1 MRTHFLGLLRV
12 PHFVPLAI
20 ATLMLGV
27 ALSFSMPYLS
37 LFGVEEAAM
46 SPVRL
51 GVFMTVVSATGVL
64 ASSAVGRWSDR
75 TQRYRMPLVAS
86 LALASLGYVS
96 LSFLR
101 GYGELMIVGAV
112 LLGPGSACLSQIF
125 SFGRAALGIEDA
137 AMDEFASAALRTL
150 LSVAWVFGPAL
161 GALILAE
168 AGFKGL
174 FVFAAASFGASAV
187 IAWRMAETR
196 REGDVHALAR
206 KDKPSAHGEA
216 GEGGDAHAAEGISP
230 KDNAR
235 ARRSIPRTLAALT
248 LIGLAANATMILL
261 PLYLVHALHGTRL
274 IVSAALGAGA
284 LLEIP
289 MMLWLGAISSR
300 LRKPRWL
307 TAAAVVH
314 AVYFAALATIDD
326 PLAVVPL
333 QVLPAAVV
341 AITSCLGMTYI
352 QDLMPG
358 ETGAATALFFNA
370 WRIGAILSGVLSGMI
385 VGAFGYRTAFWLCA
399 ALAGSAFL
407 LLMFDAAIDK
417 RHMRPAMTERA

>member
-1 MRTHFLGLLRV
+1 V
-12 PHFVPLAI
+12 PHFVPLAV
-20 ATLMLGV
+20 AALMLGV

-37 LFGVEEAAM
+37 LFGVERASM

-51 GVFMTVVSATGVL
+51 GVFMTVVSATGVF

-75 TQRYRMPLVAS
+75 TRRYRMPLVAS
-86 LALASLGYVS
+86 LAVAALGYAS

-101 GYGELMIVGAV
+101 GYLELMIVGAL

-125 SFGRAALGIEDA
+125 SFGRAALKLEDA

-161 GALILAE
+161 GALILAQ

-174 FVFAAASFGASAV
+174 FAFAAASFAASGL
-187 IAWRMAETR
+187 IAWRVAEAPHEHAKRGHDHHRVREHESPVSAQAGGSGNR
-196 REGDVHALAR
+196 R
-206 KDKPSAHGEA
+206 
-216 GEGGDAHAAEGISP
+216 AAEQISP
-230 KDNAR
+230 KHGDR
-235 ARRSIPRTLAALT
+235 ARGSIRRALAALT

-261 PLYLVHALHGTRL
+261 PLYLVHGLHGTRL
-274 IVSAALGAGA
+274 TVSAALGAGA

-289 MMLWLGAISSR
+289 MMLWLGAVSSR
-300 LRKPRWL
+300 VRKPRWL
-307 TAAAVVH
+307 TGATIVH
-314 AVYFAALATIDD
+314 AVYFAALATIND

-341 AITSCLGMTYI
+341 AITSCLGMNYI

-370 WRIGAILSGVLSGMI
+370 WRIGAILSGVLSGVI
-385 VGAFGYRTAFWLCA
+385 VGAFGYRTAFGLCG
-399 ALAGSAFL
+399 ALAVSAFL
-407 LLMFDAAIDK
+407 LLTLDAAMNK
-417 RHMRPAMTERA
+417 RQTRPTVTERA